1 MFLLEEASK
10 KARTDRRQY
19 GLKVPVGIV
28 SFGIDRY
35 EIYRSSLK

>member
-10 KARTDRRQY
+10 KARTDGCQY
-19 GLKVPVGIV
+19 GLKVNMGTLSLVIE
-28 SFGIDRY
+28 RY